1 MDEYGFAPELYGAP
15 AAAPAPAAAVG
26 VVGLGGT
33 LTSASEA
40 AQAESDRKE
49 HLAHVRQQMTLL
61 ELSVACVV
69 QSDRDFFSTQCA
81 TLLESLGRIY
91 GSRSRRSPLC
101 VLRLLRGCYHPPQ
114 PYWTA
119 GANALAT
126 SGARLVTRSEAQSVH
141 LGRYA
146 VSMYPDEPARA
157 QLQRLAHVQSVLF
170 EGWAEPNDLMT
181 FFVNK
186 LSETP
191 VGGLMRFAGIGN
203 LTELPH
209 ATQLVEVL
217 AEVVVCMASHAVQWA
232 VEQVIMPF
240 LKFRKRADAS
250 AAYAMVGRV
259 LSR

>member
-1 MDEYGFAPELYGAP
+1 MLSPS
-15 AAAPAPAAAVG
+15 AAV
-26 VVGLGGT
+26 L
-33 LTSASEA
+33 
-40 AQAESDRKE
+40 
-49 HLAHVRQQMTLL
+49 
-61 ELSVACVV
+61 
-69 QSDRDFFSTQCA
+69 
-81 TLLESLGRIY
+81 
-91 GSRSRRSPLC
+91 
-101 VLRLLRGCYHPPQ
+101 
-114 PYWTA
+114 TA

-126 SGARLVTRSEAQSVH
+126 SGARLVTRSEAQAVH

-250 AAYAMVGRV
+250 AAYAMVGMRALALMLDPSTEFGQSNVGREGNNKMQRDVPRLLAPSIELVLTAAYDQCGLQRV
-259 LSR
+259 GCATIR